1 MQIRKI
7 VLIAFKRI
15 KVFCT
20 EIKMVYAVLNGLNY
34 TWLLVMPRRH
44 SLGKSLVEEHMMT
57 DHIMCSRPAKVRLH
71 SSPVKARFLL

>member
-34 TWLLVMPRRH
+34 IWLLVMPRRH
-44 SLGKSLVEEHMMT
+44 SLGKSLDEYFR
-57 DHIMCSRPAKVRLH
+57 SAKVRLH
-71 SSPVKARFLL
+71 SSPVKARFFTLR